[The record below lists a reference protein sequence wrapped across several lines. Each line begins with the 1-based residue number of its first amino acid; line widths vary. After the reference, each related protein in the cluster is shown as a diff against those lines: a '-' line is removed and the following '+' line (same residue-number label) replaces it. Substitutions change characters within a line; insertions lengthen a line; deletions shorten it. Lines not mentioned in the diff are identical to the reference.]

1 MEILWWRI
9 LCWGEGRGRGEGIM
23 GLVLYTFSVQW
34 YMKHLIQTTIK
45 KVNISAA
52 KYCSMQRGFIIVSLL
67 RQNEGFSYLKPVHE

>member
-1 MEILWWRI
+1 
-9 LCWGEGRGRGEGIM
+9 M